1 MAANII
7 VIAESVKM
15 ISYEILVE
23 DPLVQKWF
31 NYLYGQGR
39 LGETIERITKYYID
53 YIFQLDEKEPEK
65 YYNVKLKKDN
75 LISRVIKRVDRKPK
89 EPKIKFSLDD
99 ILLANGPPLEK

>member
-15 ISYEILVE
+15 KSYEILVE

-39 LGETIERITKYYID
+39 LGATIERITKYYID
-53 YIFQLDEKEPEK
+53 YIFQLDEGEPEK
-65 YYNVKLKKDN
+65 YYTVKLKNDT
-75 LISRVIKRVDRKPK
+75 LISRVIKRFDRKPK
-89 EPKIKFSLDD
+89 EPEVEFSLDN
-99 ILLANGPPLEK
+99 IFLANGFTLEE

>member
-15 ISYEILVE
+15 KSYEILVE

-39 LGETIERITKYYID
+39 LGATIERITKYYID
-53 YIFQLDEKEPEK
+53 YIFQLDEEEPEK
-65 YYNVKLKKDN
+65 YYTVRLKSDN
-75 LISRVIKRVDRKPK
+75 LISRIIKRFDRKPK
-89 EPKIKFSLDD
+89 EPEVDFS
-99 ILLANGPPLEK
+99 LANGFTLEE